1 MYIYIYL
8 YNLIYMYVW
17 IVPFYHVSVLHVD
30 PSPLAYP
37 LSCAACLD
45 LAKIT
50 TWPLASIPRQWCLH

>member
-1 MYIYIYL
+1 
-8 YNLIYMYVW
+8 MYVW